1 MTLFGGKL
9 APCKIIQESLEF
21 WIPAVDSGFE
31 VLESV
36 LVDLG
41 FQIPQAKICRILESR
56 LT

>member
-9 APCKIIQESLEF
+9 APCKMIQESLGF

-36 LVDLG
+36 SVDLG
-41 FQIPQAKICRILESR
+41 FQFPQAKISRILESG

>member
-9 APCKIIQESLEF
+9 APCKIIQESLGF
-21 WIPAVDSGFE
+21 WIPALDSGFE

-36 LVDLG
+36 SVDLG
-41 FQIPQAKICRILESR
+41 FQFPQAKISRILEYG